1 MGRLERQYWAAQ
13 IAGLGV
19 PRRDRAG
26 GMYEAYVPD
35 RLVGTRFVLDADV
48 AADVADATSAITRLD
63 VGATALT
70 NTEALA
76 RLLLRAESVASS
88 HIEGLR
94 VSPQR
99 LLRADIAR
107 AEGVQIND
115 GTATEVLANVD
126 AMAFAVRDVS
136 RPVTLDRIIEVH
148 RRLLAHT
155 DKAQYAGVLRTEQ
168 NWIGGS
174 DFNPLQAA
182 FVPPPW
188 QAVHDLLE
196 DLVAFCNSE
205 ELPAIAQAAIA
216 HAQFETIHP
225 FADGNGR
232 TGRALIYMVLGRRGL
247 TTRVTPPISLALA
260 TRAQDYIRGLE
271 AGKLAAPTATAGI
284 NRWIGFF
291 AASCAR
297 AVADAERFEQQVQQI
312 QSEWQARLGNI
323 RADASALTLL
333 QSLPGMPV
341 LTVSGAS
348 KLLGRTF
355 AAVNRAIDVLVDA
368 KILTPVKAGHRNRVF
383 EARELIDA
391 FTALERQLASP
402 EGNTRTSA
410 PIRPVPGRPQHRRKI
425 AERRHERGDVS

>member
-1 MGRLERQYWAAQ
+1 MLLLYLNEIKYNKPGAYYRMGRLERQYWAAQ
-13 IAGLGV
+13 VAGLGV

-35 RLVGTRFVLDADV
+35 RLVGTRCVLDADV

-155 DKAQYAGVLRTEQ
+155 DKPQYAGVLRTEQ

-188 QAVHDLLE
+188 QAVHDFTRGSRRVLQRRRTAGNRASS
-196 DLVAFCNSE
+196 DRAC
-205 ELPAIAQAAIA
+205 AIRN
-216 HAQFETIHP
+216 
-225 FADGNGR
+225 D
-232 TGRALIYMVLGRRGL
+232 
-247 TTRVTPPISLALA
+247 PPI
-260 TRAQDYIRGLE
+260 
-271 AGKLAAPTATAGI
+271 
-284 NRWIGFF
+284 F
-291 AASCAR
+291 
-297 AVADAERFEQQVQQI
+297 
-312 QSEWQARLGNI
+312 
-323 RADASALTLL
+323 
-333 QSLPGMPV
+333 
-341 LTVSGAS
+341 
-348 KLLGRTF
+348 
-355 AAVNRAIDVLVDA
+355 
-368 KILTPVKAGHRNRVF
+368 
-383 EARELIDA
+383 
-391 FTALERQLASP
+391 
-402 EGNTRTSA
+402 
-410 PIRPVPGRPQHRRKI
+410 
-425 AERRHERGDVS
+425 